1 MFLEIQKNFF
11 QFWNSIDSLLLSYY
25 YWILSKQNPL
35 SKQFFLTNPIHIILI
50 VLSYISFIYIGK
62 KMMKERKKMELKNF
76 VIFHNFFLVILSLYM
91 GIEMIRQ
98 AIICNFK
105 LFGNPVDISEKGYP
119 LARILWINYLS
130 KIIEFIDTVIMI
142 LKKNNR
148 QISFLHIYHHSSI
161 CIIGWFVICYAPG
174 GDSYFAAAQNSFIHV
189 FMYSYYLLTALGYQP
204 WYKKYLTQ
212 AQAIFF
218 INKKNIIK
226 FFRCFNLYLI

>member
-11 QFWNSIDSLLLSYY
+11 QFWNSIESLLLSYY

-98 AIICNFK
+98 
-105 LFGNPVDISEKGYP
+105 V
-119 LARILWINYLS
+119 
-130 KIIEFIDTVIMI
+130 
-142 LKKNNR
+142 KNK
-148 QISFLHIYHHSSI
+148 SFLL
-161 CIIGWFVICYAPG
+161 V
-174 GDSYFAAAQNSFIHV
+174 N
-189 FMYSYYLLTALGYQP
+189 
-204 WYKKYLTQ
+204 
-212 AQAIFF
+212 FF
-218 INKKNIIK
+218 
-226 FFRCFNLYLI
+226 F